1 MLWLL
6 LLLLML
12 LIPSLAGALLWWEAR
27 THAAPGLAAD
37 APQPEGAAA
46 ERAA

>member
-27 THAAPGLAAD
+27 RHAAPGPAD
-37 APQPEGAAA
+37 APQAEGAAA

>member
-27 THAAPGLAAD
+27 RHVAPGPAAPQA
-37 APQPEGAAA
+37 EGAAA

>member
-12 LIPSLAGALLWWEAR
+12 LIPFLAGALLWWETR
-27 THAAPGLAAD
+27 THAAPGLVAD
-37 APQPEGAAA
+37 APQQEGAAA
-46 ERAA
+46 EGPA

>member
-6 LLLLML
+6 LLMLML
-12 LIPSLAGALLWWEAR
+12 LIPSLAGTLIWWETRAQ
-27 THAAPGLAAD
+27 ASPGRAAD
-37 APQPEGAAA
+37 AAQAEGAAA